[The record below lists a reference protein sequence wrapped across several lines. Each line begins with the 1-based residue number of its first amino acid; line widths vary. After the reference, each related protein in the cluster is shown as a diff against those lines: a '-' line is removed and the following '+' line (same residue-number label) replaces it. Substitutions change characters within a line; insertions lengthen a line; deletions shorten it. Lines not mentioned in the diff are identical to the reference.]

1 MKRNGFSSLLN
12 TDAEFQ
18 SSEENK
24 IELLGCPF
32 GGNNCKNQLA
42 VINNNYRES
51 AKYQQEKS
59 YQKAI
64 ELLKSAYYKTHEL
77 QQSNCVKCVALFRTT
92 ITNSL
97 EDMHKE
103 LERMS
108 TGIFRNK
115 RYHGVYVEAGN
126 ALKELNQNNHTKVK
140 SFQTNS

>member
-1 MKRNGFSSLLN
+1 MKLNGFSSLLN
-12 TDAEFQ
+12 GDSESQ
-18 SSEENK
+18 SREDNK

-32 GGNNCKNQLA
+32 GGNNCKKQLA
-42 VINNNYRES
+42 VINNSYTDS
-51 AKYQQEKS
+51 AKYQNEKN

-77 QQSNCVKCVALFRTT
+77 QKTSCVKCAGLFRTT
-92 ITNSL
+92 ITKSL

-115 RYHGVYVEAGN
+115 RYYGVYVEAGN
-126 ALKELNQNNHTKVK
+126 ALKELSQ
-140 SFQTNS
+140 QD

>member
-1 MKRNGFSSLLN
+1 MKRNGYASLLN
-12 TDAEFQ
+12 GDSEFEGK
-18 SSEENK
+18 EESK

-32 GGNNCKNQLA
+32 GGNTCKNQLA
-42 VINNNYRES
+42 VINNNYSES
-51 AKYQQEKS
+51 ARHQQEKN

-77 QQSNCVKCVALFRTT
+77 QKSSCVKCAAMFRTT
-92 ITNSL
+92 ITQSL

-115 RYHGVYVEAGN
+115 RYYGVYVEAGN
-126 ALKELNQNNHTKVK
+126 VLKELSQKN
-140 SFQTNS
+140 